1 VNAATNQEEHYS
13 LHETKHQKTSA
24 FKTNTFALLG
34 TPSLNFF
41 AEVLATSASI
51 DKLPETTFL
60 NSRGY
65 TKKTIFD
72 RTASVQSTQTL
83 YFPIEAVISLLCRIR
98 LKFHSKTCW
107 SKFMNEEAGKP

>member
-1 VNAATNQEEHYS
+1 VNATTNQEEHYS

-41 AEVLATSASI
+41 AEVLATSAFI

-60 NSRGY
+60 NSKGY

-72 RTASVQSTQTL
+72 RTASVQNTVLSNRSC
-83 YFPIEAVISLLCRIR
+83 YFPPLQNLTQVSQQDLLV
-98 LKFHSKTCW
+98 KVY
-107 SKFMNEEAGKP
+107 E

>member
-1 VNAATNQEEHYS
+1 MPPPTKKSIIACMKENMR
-13 LHETKHQKTSA
+13 KHQPSKQTP
-24 FKTNTFALLG
+24 LHYG

-41 AEVLATSASI
+41 AEVCATSAFI

-60 NSRGY
+60 NSKGY

-72 RTASVQSTQTL
+72 RTASVQSTQTW
-83 YFPIEAVISLLCRIR
+83 YFPIQAVISLLCRIP